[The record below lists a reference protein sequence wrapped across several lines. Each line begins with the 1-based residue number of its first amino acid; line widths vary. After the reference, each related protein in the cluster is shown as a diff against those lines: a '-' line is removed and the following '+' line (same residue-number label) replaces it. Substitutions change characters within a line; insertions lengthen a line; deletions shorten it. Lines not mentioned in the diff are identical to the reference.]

1 MQNNFISWR
10 QPSKI
15 GAALGGDYSGET
27 KTRKTSHSEARR
39 ALPCSQVK
47 ETTLQVDMGLI
58 TLKITQHS
66 LHWSLCPVT
75 MMRELQIWV
84 PRPTAEGKKHI
95 HLFAGWKEETLL
107 QISFPH
113 RDSIPEQSHSKV
125 ISGWIGHW
133 VSLDCSLL
141 IQSLA
146 HGCHSII
153 SKAEMRNWRA
163 RGVILQL
170 CFLTSLLPVNIATQ
184 MMRVTSEPFLRSD
197 SKCLWVRKPWWLT
210 EKSGMRLISS

>member
-1 MQNNFISWR
+1 MQNNLISWC

-15 GAALGGDYSGET
+15 GAALSGDYSGET
-27 KTRKTSHSEARR
+27 KERKTSHSEAANASLFTSKGNDTAGGHGFNYPENHT
-39 ALPCSQVK
+39 ALPA
-47 ETTLQVDMGLI
+47 
-58 TLKITQHS
+58 LK
-66 LHWSLCPVT
+66 LMPCDNDARAPNLGAKANGG
-75 MMRELQIWV
+75 E
-84 PRPTAEGKKHI
+84 KKHI
-95 HLFAGWKEETLL
+95 HLFAGLKEETLL
-107 QISFPH
+107 QISSPH

-163 RGVILQL
+163 RGIILQL
-170 CFLTSLLPVNIATQ
+170 CFLTSLLPVNVATQ
-184 MMRVTSEPFLRSD
+184 MMRVTSKPFLRSD
-197 SKCLWVRKPWWLT
+197 SKCIWVQKPW
-210 EKSGMRLISS
+210 

>member
-1 MQNNFISWR
+1 MHNLSVCTNRKCRTIFSWC

-15 GAALGGDYSGET
+15 GAALSGDYSGET
-27 KTRKTSHSEARR
+27 KERKTSHSEAQRV
-39 ALPCSQVK
+39 LLFSQVK
-47 ETTLQVDMGLI
+47 EMTLQVDMGLI
-58 TLKITQHS
+58 TQKITQHS
-66 LHWSLCPVT
+66 LHRSLCPAT

-84 PRPTAEGKKHI
+84 PRLTAERKSIFIFCRVKGGNLAANI
-95 HLFAGWKEETLL
+95 
-107 QISFPH
+107 FPH

-153 SKAEMRNWRA
+153 SKAEMRNWGA

-184 MMRVTSEPFLRSD
+184 MMRVTSKPFLCSD
-197 SKCLWVRKPWWLT
+197 SKCFWVQKP
-210 EKSGMRLISS
+210 